1 MIYAVISDIHGN
13 ARQLRKAFS
22 IADAQRC
29 DAILL
34 LGDLLYHG
42 PRNPITEGYDTKA
55 AAALLN
61 ERKNSV
67 IAVRG
72 NCDAEVD
79 QMMLDFPIDASY
91 NQLFSSTGKIFMTHG
106 HLHDLNRLPFGNGDI
121 ILSGHTH
128 RPVLETLANGA
139 VHFNP
144 GSISL
149 PKGDFSFG
157 TMGIV
162 SEEGECCLISIENGE
177 NTSSI
182 NEIIWS
188 E

>member
-22 IADAQRC
+22 IADANGC

-42 PRNPITEGYDTKA
+42 PRNPITEGYDAKET
-55 AAALLN
+55 AALLN
-61 ERKNSV
+61 ARKNSV

-79 QMMLDFPIDASY
+79 QMMLDFPIDAPY
-91 NQLFSSTGKIFMTHG
+91 NQLLSPTGKIFMMHG
-106 HLHDLNRLPFGNGDI
+106 HLHDLNRLPFGRGDI

-128 RPVLETLANGA
+128 KPVLETLSNEA

-149 PKGDFSFG
+149 PKGVFSFG
-157 TMGIV
+157 TMGLIKTD
-162 SEEGECCLISIENGE
+162 GECELINIETCE
-177 NTSSI
+177 HLPI
-182 NEIIWS
+182 PMKQA
-188 E
+188 